1 MQEVIKVEHL
11 SKSYGNLLAIKD
23 ICISVKSGTVYG
35 LLGANGAG
43 KTTTIECILGTMKA
57 DSGTV
62 SVLGYNPRRNRRLLF
77 EKVGVQFQQ
86 SDYQPEIKVSELCEE
101 TACLYKK
108 PANWKDLCN
117 QFGIGD
123 KIHNAV
129 KSLSGGERQRL
140 FIVLALIPNP
150 QLVFMDELTT
160 GLDTKARRGVWKI
173 LSDLKSKGLTIF
185 LTSHFMD
192 EVEALCDEICILK
205 KGTQVFNG
213 TVEQAKEISG
223 SPKFE
228 DAYLMLSGEEVSAE

>member
-1 MQEVIKVEHL
+1 MQTAIEVEQL
-11 SKSYGNLLAIKD
+11 SKSYGKLLAID
-23 ICISVKSGTVYG
+23 NISLSVQSGTVYG

-43 KTTTIECILGTMKA
+43 KSTTIECILGTRTA

-62 SVLGYNPRRNRRLLF
+62 TVLGCNPKKDRSSLF
-77 EKVGVQFQQ
+77 QNVGVQFQEC
-86 SDYQPEIKVSELCEE
+86 DYQPEIKVSELCEE
-101 TACLYKK
+101 TACLYKN
-108 PANWKDLCN
+108 PADWKKLCT

-123 KIHNAV
+123 KISSAV

-150 QLVFMDELTT
+150 QLVFLDELTT
-160 GLDTKARRGVWKI
+160 GLDAKARRGVWKI

-205 KGTQVFNG
+205 QGKAVFYG
-213 TVEQAKEISG
+213 TVEQAKETSG
-223 SPKFE
+223 CTKFE
-228 DAYLMLSGEEVSAE
+228 DAYLALSGEEVEEE